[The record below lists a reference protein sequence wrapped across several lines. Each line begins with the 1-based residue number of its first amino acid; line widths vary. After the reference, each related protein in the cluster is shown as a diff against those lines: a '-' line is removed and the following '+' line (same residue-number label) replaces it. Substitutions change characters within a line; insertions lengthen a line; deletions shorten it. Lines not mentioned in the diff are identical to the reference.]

1 MHVQLLNIGFMKRV
15 DGTYINQELGLV
27 VEVVDNEHVLVDTA
41 LGKQKVTLRELEDAI
56 VAGGFGEF

>member
-27 VEVVDNEHVLVDTA
+27 VEVVDNEHVLVDTS
-41 LGKQKVTLRELEDAI
+41 LGKQEVTLRELEDAI